1 MRRLRSG
8 AEAERWLQRHKG
20 GWRQEELPGQGLL
33 VTAYAGGMER
43 EEVSVPSEVENALV
57 RAVNALAAALAE
69 RPS

>member
-1 MRRLRSG
+1 MRKVGSG
-8 AEAERWLQRHKG
+8 AEAERWLQRHHG

-43 EEVSVPSEVENALV
+43 EEVSVAREVESALV
-57 RAVNALAAALAE
+57 RAVNALAAAFAR